1 MSQPLNEYFV
11 QESGEYLDELD
22 ALLARPG
29 APDAVE
35 FFRLARGVR
44 GSAQIAGVRGVAR
57 VAEGLEDAARALRDG
72 ALAWS
77 DEVRE
82 RARQTAA
89 DLRALVSAS
98 GRWSAEEDRRA
109 ETAAARW
116 DGVAGGRRRGAAD
129 GGPAGQIYDFL
140 RRELEG
146 VVGELDRALAELQA
160 NAADREPL
168 RTVLRRMR
176 PVRGVAGM
184 DTLSPVLE
192 VLEAIEDTAH
202 ALLKRTGPVGPE
214 ERTLLAAA
222 RDALRAAGSALERG
236 GDVGATPELERFR
249 DVRDQADG
257 EGAADAGVVPVSSLF
272 HDDAGPHVVSSPMA
286 PVPGSAAAEEH
297 DGTLSGDVEAFL
309 RMEATGFLDRAEGL
323 VASLSARPGRFARIA
338 RDLAELARGVGEL
351 AVTYGMTVIA
361 GAAEDAAMRIV
372 QAAGPDEARGAL
384 LRLRSALPGAAP
396 APEAVEVE
404 PVDAPAAAAAPS
416 PVSAVAQDGVMPI
429 EALVYDPDD
438 ALREALGM
446 RERVAALAGGRD
458 DLAGALDELFG
469 LVALGLE
476 RRGAAAA

>member
-11 QESGEYLDELD
+11 QEAGEYLDELD
-22 ALLARPG
+22 LLLARSG
-29 APDAVE
+29 TVDAVE

-44 GSAQIAGVRGVAR
+44 GSAQIAGTQPVAR

-72 ALAWS
+72 ALQWS
-77 DEVRE
+77 DEVRA
-82 RARQTAA
+82 RAQETAA
-89 DLRALVSAS
+89 DLRALVAASAHW
-98 GRWSAEEDRRA
+98 GPGDDRRA
-109 ETAAARW
+109 QAAAARW
-116 DGVAGGRRRGAAD
+116 ESVGGRRRAGGGE

-140 RRELEG
+140 RRELDG

-160 NAADREPL
+160 NPAGREPL

-192 VLEAIEDTAH
+192 VLEGIEDTTH
-202 ALLKRTGPVGPE
+202 EILKRTTPVGIE
-214 ERTLLAAA
+214 DRTILGAA
-222 RDALRAAGSALERG
+222 RDALRAAGAALERG

-249 DVRDQADG
+249 EARDRS
-257 EGAADAGVVPVSSLF
+257 EGQGGGPDAAVVPVAALF
-272 HDDAGPHVVSSPMA
+272 YDDGGPHVVSSPLA
-286 PVPGSAAAEEH
+286 PVPGGGGEAAE
-297 DGTLSGDVEAFL
+297 GTLLGDVDAFL

-323 VASLSARPGRFARIA
+323 VASLSARPGRFTRIA

-361 GAAEDAAMRIV
+361 GAAEDAAVRIA

-384 LRLRSALPGAAP
+384 LRLRSTLPGAAP

-404 PVDAPAAAAAPS
+404 PVDAPAPSASVAARAE
-416 PVSAVAQDGVMPI
+416 DGVVPI
-429 EALVYDPDD
+429 EALEYDADE

-446 RERVAALAGGRD
+446 RDRVTSLAGGHD
-458 DLAGALDELFG
+458 ALADALDELFG